1 MISVNEISKIAE
13 KRNKLRKET
22 YIKIYEQISKKIR
35 QSAEFGNKYLV
46 VSIPSFVVGFPA
58 FDRLKAV
65 HYIKRQLDLGG
76 FSTRLIGD
84 HEIYICWYTPKK
96 KTSTEKTQKEEIL
109 TEEFGDF
116 PSFVNL
122 KKVANKY
129 RGNAG
134 KG

>member
-22 YIKIYEQISKKIR
+22 YVKIYEQISKKVR
-35 QSAEFGNKYLV
+35 QSAEFGNKFLLA
-46 VSIPSFVVGFPA
+46 SIPSFVVGFPA
-58 FDRLKAV
+58 FDRIKAL

-76 FSTRLIGD
+76 FTTRIVGE
-84 HEIYICWYTPKK
+84 HELYIAWTTKK
-96 KTSTEKTQKEEIL
+96 KSTPQPKEEIL

-134 KG
+134 KGS

>member
-22 YIKIYEQISKKIR
+22 YVKIYEQISKKVR
-35 QSAEFGNKYLV
+35 QSAEFGNKYLL

-58 FDRLKAV
+58 FDRLKAL

-76 FSTRLIGD
+76 FSTRIVGE
-84 HEIYICWYTPKK
+84 HEIYISWSTKK
-96 KTSTEKTQKEEIL
+96 KSAAPQQPKEEIL

-134 KG
+134 KGS

>member
-1 MISVNEISKIAE
+1 MISVDELSKISE

-22 YIKIYEQISKKIR
+22 YVKIYEQISKKIR
-35 QSAEFGNKYLV
+35 QSAEFGNKFLLV
-46 VSIPSFVVGFPA
+46 SVPSFVVGFPA

-76 FSTRLIGD
+76 FYTRLVGD
-84 HEIYICWYTPKK
+84 YEIYVSWTYKK
-96 KTSTEKTQKEEIL
+96 KANKSEKHESI
-109 TEEFGDF
+109 EEFGDF

-129 RGNAG
+129 RVNAG
-134 KG
+134 KGS